1 MQISAQPREKTGKR
15 AKSLRQ
21 QRELPGVIFGKH
33 LQSINV
39 TVDYEAF
46 NKVFTAV
53 GETALV
59 DLTLDG
65 QNQSVLIKDVQ
76 HDPVTGKFIHTGF
89 YKVNLLEKIT
99 AEIPV
104 EILGEELNVL
114 LKSGEGVLLTLLD
127 TIEVEC
133 LPADLPPHFDVDVS
147 ALTEVGQGVT
157 VGELKY
163 NKDKVKVKAEEDEL
177 VVKIDY
183 PQMQEVEEEA
193 VVTEAEALENIEATK
208 EKPATEEDA
217 EVGSTRDNPKK

>member
-1 MQISAQPREKTGKR
+1 M
-15 AKSLRQ
+15 
-21 QRELPGVIFGKH
+21 
-33 LQSINV
+33 
-39 TVDYEAF
+39 
-46 NKVFTAV
+46 FTAV

-147 ALTEVGQGVT
+147 ALTAVGQGVT